1 MFTNFSQMS
10 TAFLNATGDA
20 RNKYEIQNAVGEAD
34 KLRPNL
40 SEADIDRICRA
51 TMTDAQVIDFY
62 NAFLSN

>member
-1 MFTNFSQMS
+1 MNKAAQRPARTERGPMFTNFSQMS

-40 SEADIDRICRA
+40 SEADIDRQAR
-51 TMTDAQVIDFY
+51 
-62 NAFLSN
+62 